1 MTKNYDYTEDVNRDD
16 CEHKRTKTH
25 EIKDEW
31 EKDLVD
37 VTLECE
43 VCHRV
48 GLVKARL
55 DYDEE
60 EVNWNYEETGE
71 TIQERPPSVL
81 Y

>member
-1 MTKNYDYTEDVNRDD
+1 MTYHKGYGFKMTEDYDYTEDIDRDD
-16 CEHKRTKTH
+16 CEHTRPKVH

-43 VCHRV
+43 GCHKI

-55 DYDEE
+55 DYNEE
-60 EVNWNYEETGE
+60 EVQWQ
-71 TIQERPPSVL
+71 I
-81 Y
+81 

>member
-1 MTKNYDYTEDVNRDD
+1 MTKNYDYTEDIDWEN

-25 EIKDEW
+25 EIKSEW

-43 VCHRV
+43 KCHRI

-60 EVNWNYEETGE
+60 EVSW
-71 TIQERPPSVL
+71 SS
-81 Y
+81 